1 MTEVRLEGK
10 VAIVTGAGSGIGRE
24 SALLFAKEGAK
35 VVVADIDERRG
46 PETVG
51 EIRSSG
57 GDAFFAK
64 VDTTDAKSI
73 VTMVESTV
81 ERYGGIDVLLNNVGL
96 FGISGT
102 IVELKEEDWDFM
114 IKINL
119 KSPFLVSKYVIPE
132 MLKRGKGSIVN
143 IASEVGVVG
152 APGESA
158 YSSAKGGVVQL
169 TKCMAL
175 DYATKNLRVNAIAP
189 CNIETPMFSNWLKG
203 VGNPDEVRK
212 EILRLMPMR
221 RFGRPVEIANVALFL
236 ASDESS
242 YITGATILADSGF
255 TAQ

>member
-1 MTEVRLEGK
+1 M
-10 VAIVTGAGSGIGRE
+10 
-24 SALLFAKEGAK
+24 
-35 VVVADIDERRG
+35 
-46 PETVG
+46 
-51 EIRSSG
+51 
-57 GDAFFAK
+57 
-64 VDTTDAKSI
+64 AKSA
-73 VTMVESTV
+73 V
-81 ERYGGIDVLLNNVGL
+81 ERYGGIDVLLNNVGF

-102 IVELKEEDWDFM
+102 VVELKEEDWDFM

-119 KSPFLVSKYVIPE
+119 KSQFLVSKYVIPE
-132 MLKRGKGSIVN
+132 MLKRGKGSIIN

-152 APGESA
+152 AAGESA

-189 CNIETPMFSNWLKG
+189 CNIETPMFSKWLKS
-203 VGNPDEVRK
+203 VGNSDEVRK
-212 EILRLMPMR
+212 EILRLMPMK
-221 RFGRPVEIANVALFL
+221 RFGKPVEIANVALFL